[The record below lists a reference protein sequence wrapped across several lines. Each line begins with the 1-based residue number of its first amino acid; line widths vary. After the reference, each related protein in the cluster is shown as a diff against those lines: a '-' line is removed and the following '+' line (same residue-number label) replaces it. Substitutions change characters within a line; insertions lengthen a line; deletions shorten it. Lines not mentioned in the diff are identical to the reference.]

1 MGILN
6 PLTDKHC
13 EQLDSVIQQ
22 CPHIRDTINAI
33 KECGIDMS
41 QQEQVL
47 DSQETIAKA
56 IKQRFNPLAS

>member
-1 MGILN
+1 MGVLN